1 MQGALTFTYEMHDGT
16 DRLDPRA
23 WRAVL
28 ECALARS
35 GEGLV
40 VCDAD
45 LSVLYSTARATQLL
59 ARLVPG
65 PERVLPEPVLAAVR
79 NQTVE
84 KTGALRMDRVAALA
98 GGNAIYVQATIVRG
112 VPPARVAVWL
122 REELLRDDVLYAAMK
137 ETFGMTPRE
146 FQLAQLVRKGLS
158 NRVIAAHLHLAESTV
173 KVYLHR
179 LYVACGVSSRTAL
192 IALLERSS
200 A

>member
-23 WRAVL
+23 WRAVV

-45 LSVLYSTARATQLL
+45 LAVLYCTARATQLL
-59 ARLVPG
+59 ARLG
-65 PERVLPEPVLAAVR
+65 MGSERMLPEPVTGLVR
-79 NQTVE
+79 GQIVE
-84 KTGALRMDRVAALA
+84 RAGVRVDRIAPEA
-98 GGNAIYVQATIVRG
+98 GGNAVYVQATIVRG
-112 VPPARVAVWL
+112 ASPARVAVWL
-122 REELLRDDVLYAAMK
+122 REEILRDDLLYATMK
-137 ETFGMTPRE
+137 EAFGMSPRE

-158 NRVIAAHLHLAESTV
+158 NRAIGAQLHLAESTV

>member
-1 MQGALTFTYEMHDGT
+1 MLGALTFSCEMHDGT
-16 DRLDPRA
+16 DRLEPRA

-45 LSVLYSTARATQLL
+45 LAVLFCTPRAVHFLGRLGMGPERALPEQV
-59 ARLVPG
+59 ARLVREQIEANDG
-65 PERVLPEPVLAAVR
+65 SRI
-79 NQTVE
+79 
-84 KTGALRMDRVAALA
+84 DRVPPLRGGSAVYVHATPLRAAL
-98 GGNAIYVQATIVRG
+98 
-112 VPPARVAVWL
+112 PARVALWL
-122 REELLRDDVLYAAMK
+122 REEVLRDDRLYASLK
-137 ETFGMTPRE
+137 ERFGISPRE

-158 NRVIAAHLHLAESTV
+158 NRLIAEQLHLAESTV

-179 LYVACGVSSRTAL
+179 LYVECGVSSRTGLA
-192 IALLERSS
+192 ALLERLS